1 MNGETVADIVTG
13 ADDSTGAKILTVYS
27 KIREKYAVYRTRERV
42 GIQFAD
48 SPELGGEQR
57 KALAKLNPLRGQIN
71 GLIDGWRA
79 AGESGHRSN
88 WKVLFWRSVDSHEV
102 RAKAAMFDRR
112 VADALAMGLQGDP
125 DHAEALL
132 AEIKADLVEERTS
145 VARIDYMAIAS
156 LTAAVIVIIACI
168 LTRRRSQWIY
178 EFSPVALTLWL
189 AFGAGALG
197 ALFSTGM
204 AMRTRGILTD
214 LQLRENRTDAIV
226 RIFIGAIAGVLLVGM
241 LVSGIV
247 TFGLGEGNISL
258 PTGHL
263 RWVVVGFAAFV
274 AGFSERL
281 VPGLLERATA
291 AAARQ
296 RNPLLGSSPAAPGPT
311 AGGTTANEAN
321 PLGLQR
327 TASADQPDP
336 ASAHAGELAVAEEHV
351 DGCVEDVELD
361 EAEATQ
367 DVELPPARGGVEP
380 PVSPQS

>member
-13 ADDSTGAKILTVYS
+13 ADDATGAKILTVYS
-27 KIREKYAVYRTRERV
+27 KVRETYAVYRTRERV

-48 SPELGGEQR
+48 SPELGADQR

-79 AGESGHRSN
+79 AGETGRGSN
-88 WKVLFWRSVDSHEV
+88 WKVLFWRSIDSHEI

-112 VADALAMGLQGDP
+112 VADALAMALQGDP
-125 DHAEALL
+125 DHAESLL
-132 AEIKADLVEERTS
+132 ADIKADLIEERTS
-145 VARIDYMAIAS
+145 MARIDYMAIAS
-156 LTAAVIVIIACI
+156 LTAALIVIIACI
-168 LTRRRSQWIY
+168 LTRKRSQWIY

-189 AFGAGALG
+189 ACGAGALG

-226 RIFIGAIAGVLLVGM
+226 RIFIGAMAGVLLVGM

-247 TFGLGEGNISL
+247 TFGLGDGNISL

-263 RWVVVGFAAFV
+263 RWVVVGFVAFV

-291 AAARQ
+291 AAAKQ
-296 RNPLLGSSPAAPGPT
+296 RNPLVGPT
-311 AGGTTANEAN
+311 ATVPGSSGSRTVANETN
-321 PLGLQR
+321 PLGLAR
-327 TASADQPDP
+327 TADASVRDP
-336 ASAHAGELAVAEEHV
+336 GSDHTEELAVAEEHL
-351 DGCVEDVELD
+351 DGCVEDTELD

-367 DVELPPARGGVEP
+367 DVELPAARGGVEQ